1 VNIRISPF
9 AEIDLQQSIQFYNE
23 QKEGLGDE
31 FAIMLNDTF
40 VRIIKNPNQFLLEY
54 RNIKKALT
62 ERFPFIVFFVIEQST
77 CYILGI
83 FHSSRNPDE
92 MNYRAKS

>member
-1 VNIRISPF
+1 MNIRISPF

-23 QKEGLGDE
+23 QKEGLGDK
-31 FAIMLNDTF
+31 FAIMLNDTLE
-40 VRIIKNPNQFLLEY
+40 RIIKNPNQFPLAY
-54 RNIKKALT
+54 RNIKKAQL

-83 FHSSRNPDE
+83 FHSSRNPE
-92 MNYRAKS
+92 VMNYRVKS